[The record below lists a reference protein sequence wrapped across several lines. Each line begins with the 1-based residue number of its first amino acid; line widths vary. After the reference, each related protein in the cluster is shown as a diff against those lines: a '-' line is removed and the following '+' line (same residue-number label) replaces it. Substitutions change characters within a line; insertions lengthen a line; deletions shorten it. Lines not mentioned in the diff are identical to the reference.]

1 MFELTTRVLKSSE
14 LIQARLYRVTLVL
27 IIPVYRCQIFGS
39 WWFVKKK
46 EKKNT
51 KTRELGFSFHASYQ
65 KN

>member
-27 IIPVYRCQIFGS
+27 IIPVYQIFGS